1 MKKTGR
7 ASTCPEDPFGACVV
21 MSSIDRSTAAESAEA
36 VRQPAPEPEV
46 FGALGPVLVITFL
59 LWIAVVAA
67 VGSSV

>member
-1 MKKTGR
+1 M
-7 ASTCPEDPFGACVV
+7 P
-21 MSSIDRSTAAESAEA
+21 SIDQSTAAESAETI
-36 VRQPAPEPEV
+36 RQSAPEPEV